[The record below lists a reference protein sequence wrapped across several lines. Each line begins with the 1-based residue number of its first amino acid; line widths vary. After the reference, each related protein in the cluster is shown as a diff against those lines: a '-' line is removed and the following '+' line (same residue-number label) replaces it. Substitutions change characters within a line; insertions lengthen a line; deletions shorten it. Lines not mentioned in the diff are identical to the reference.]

1 MLALLCS
8 GQGHQ
13 HGDMFRL
20 TADAGAAAEIFE
32 SAAKV
37 LAQDPRNLVREGAPG
52 DLHDNRTA
60 QVLCVTQAL
69 AAAAALASV
78 LGSRRLAAGYS
89 VGELAAWGV
98 AGALAPDAAVILAA
112 RRAELMDG
120 AGADGDGLAFARG
133 LPQAAVQSLAAETG
147 VDLAIVNPNQVFVVG
162 GPREALQRFLDA
174 ARAVGA
180 ARAELL
186 DVHTA
191 SHTPRLAAAVEPFLA
206 ALTAAGLSRPATGFI
221 LLSALDGASLANPP
235 AQAQTL
241 ARQIATS
248 LHWDACL
255 EAAFEHGATAVLE
268 LGPGRALAEM
278 AASLRP
284 DLPVRSLDDFRS
296 LDGARAW
303 VVARA

>member
-1 MLALLCS
+1 M
-8 GQGHQ
+8 
-13 HGDMFRL
+13 
-20 TADAGAAAEIFE
+20 
-32 SAAKV
+32 
-37 LAQDPRNLVREGAPG
+37 
-52 DLHDNRTA
+52 
-60 QVLCVTQAL
+60 
-69 AAAAALASV
+69 
-78 LGSRRLAAGYS
+78 
-89 VGELAAWGV
+89 
-98 AGALAPDAAVILAA
+98 
-112 RRAELMDG
+112 
-120 AGADGDGLAFARG
+120 
-133 LPQAAVQSLAAETG
+133 
-147 VDLAIVNPNQVFVVG
+147 
-162 GPREALQRFLDA
+162 
-174 ARAVGA
+174 
-180 ARAELL
+180 
-186 DVHTA
+186 
-191 SHTPRLAAAVEPFLA
+191 
-206 ALTAAGLSRPATGFI
+206 TAAGLSRPATGFI